1 MGTLLQDLRYAIRTL
16 AKNPGFTLIAV
27 LTLALGIGANTALFS
42 VVNGVLLDPLPFHNP
57 AQLASLF
64 EHTKIFSKQS
74 ISYPNLLDWQR
85 NNTAFTAIAG
95 YRSDD
100 FSLTG
105 VGEAERVKVQMV
117 SADFFSILGV
127 NPVAGR
133 IFMKDD
139 DIHGA
144 APVVLISQGLWKR
157 KFGSALDAVGRP
169 VTLNGSS
176 YTIVGVIPDG
186 FHLTVQNFRDNTEVY
201 VPLAQNK
208 DPMFQD
214 RRVAEGM
221 DAIGR
226 LKPGVTIAQ
235 AQADMDRV
243 SANLAAT
250 YPDSDKDVG
259 VAVSSLKAEM
269 VGSIK
274 PFLLVL
280 LGAVGFVLLIA
291 CVNVG
296 NLLLARSTG
305 RTREFAI
312 RAAMGASQGRIIR
325 QLLTESVLLSLAGGA
340 LGLLFAAWGTQAA
353 LRLLPEA
360 LPRSEAI
367 GLDGRVLAFT
377 LGVSVLA
384 GIIFGLAPALKTART
399 NLQKTLNESGRGS
412 SGARHRAQGIFVM
425 VEMAL
430 AVVLLSGAGLMIR
443 SLVDLWSVDPGFNP
457 KNVLEFGLSMSPS
470 LGATPATT
478 RAAMRQMHAAL
489 AAIPGVQAV
498 SLTAGSLPMSG
509 DSELPFW
516 LEGQPKPAHMSD
528 MSPTLFYVVEPGYL
542 KVMGIPLK
550 SGRFVTDAD
559 NEHVPMAVVID
570 EMFAAKFFPHQDPIG
585 KYVNLGIIDQKAEIV
600 GVVGHV
606 KHWGLDNEAQNDIR
620 AQLYMSFMQIP
631 ESLMQGPPQAE
642 VVVRT
647 AGAPQA
653 MTGAIRQT
661 VEGLNGENVVYET
674 ETMEQVISDS
684 LAARRFSMIL
694 LGIFAALAL
703 LLSSIGIYGVISYFV
718 GQRTREIGI
727 RVALG
732 AQKKDV
738 LQMVIGQGSQMALA
752 GIVVGIVAGLLLTRL
767 MGKMLFG
774 VSATDPWTFAAVAL
788 LLAAVSLLASYVPAR
803 RAMRVDPVV
812 ALRYE

>member
-1 MGTLLQDLRYAIRTL
+1 
-16 AKNPGFTLIAV
+16 
-27 LTLALGIGANTALFS
+27 
-42 VVNGVLLDPLPFHNP
+42 
-57 AQLASLF
+57 
-64 EHTKIFSKQS
+64 
-74 ISYPNLLDWQR
+74 
-85 NNTAFTAIAG
+85 
-95 YRSDD
+95 
-100 FSLTG
+100 
-105 VGEAERVKVQMV
+105 
-117 SADFFSILGV
+117 
-127 NPVAGR
+127 
-133 IFMKDD
+133 
-139 DIHGA
+139 
-144 APVVLISQGLWKR
+144 
-157 KFGSALDAVGRP
+157 
-169 VTLNGSS
+169 
-176 YTIVGVIPDG
+176 
-186 FHLTVQNFRDNTEVY
+186 
-201 VPLAQNK
+201 
-208 DPMFQD
+208 
-214 RRVAEGM
+214 
-221 DAIGR
+221 
-226 LKPGVTIAQ
+226 
-235 AQADMDRV
+235 
-243 SANLAAT
+243 
-250 YPDSDKDVG
+250 
-259 VAVSSLKAEM
+259 
-269 VGSIK
+269 
-274 PFLLVL
+274 
-280 LGAVGFVLLIA
+280 
-291 CVNVG
+291 
-296 NLLLARSTG
+296 
-305 RTREFAI
+305 
-312 RAAMGASQGRIIR
+312 
-325 QLLTESVLLSLAGGA
+325 
-340 LGLLFAAWGTQAA
+340 
-353 LRLLPEA
+353 
-360 LPRSEAI
+360 
-367 GLDGRVLAFT
+367 
-377 LGVSVLA
+377 
-384 GIIFGLAPALKTART
+384 
-399 NLQKTLNESGRGS
+399 RGS

-478 RAAMRQMHAAL
+478 RAATRQMHAAL

-606 KHWGLDNEAQNDIR
+606 KHWGLDNEAQSDIR

-631 ESLMQGPPQAE
+631 QSLMQGPPQAE

-674 ETMEQVISDS
+674 ETMEQIISDS